1 MLNQLSSIV
10 WDLFIFIFLS
20 IGKPS
25 KEWIVVSPI
34 NKTTFLMYVV
44 MRNLSSLFV
53 FKNIM
58 FCSVLKPSSV
68 DAQKKRVSFPSPGR
82 SIALMICVLHVPATP
97 LMYYS
102 S

>member
-1 MLNQLSSIV
+1 MLNQLSGIV

-44 MRNLSSLFV
+44 MHTLSSLFV

-58 FCSVLKPSSV
+58 FCNVLKPSSV
-68 DAQKKRVSFPSPGR
+68 DAQKKGFPSPPQEGQ
-82 SIALMICVLHVPATP
+82 
-97 LMYYS
+97 
-102 S
+102 

>member
-1 MLNQLSSIV
+1 MLNQLFGIV
-10 WDLFIFIFLS
+10 WDLFLFLFLS

-44 MRNLSSLFV
+44 MCTLSSLFV
-53 FKNIM
+53 LKNIM

-68 DAQKKRVSFPSPGR
+68 DAQKKGFPSPPQEGQ
-82 SIALMICVLHVPATP
+82 
-97 LMYYS
+97 
-102 S
+102 